1 MAKDRINIP
10 TGNSCE
16 GCGRDSWLVY
26 QGYNRCECGA
36 YLWIERGEPDDS
48 ALRTQH
54 SGPRYRYR
62 QGPALPEGYR
72 GWMQVTQ

>member
-1 MAKDRINIP
+1 MPKERINIS
-10 TGNSCE
+10 TGNSCQ

-36 YLWIERGEPDDS
+36 YLWIEKGDVDDS
-48 ALRTQH
+48 GH
-54 SGPRYRYR
+54 RYRYR